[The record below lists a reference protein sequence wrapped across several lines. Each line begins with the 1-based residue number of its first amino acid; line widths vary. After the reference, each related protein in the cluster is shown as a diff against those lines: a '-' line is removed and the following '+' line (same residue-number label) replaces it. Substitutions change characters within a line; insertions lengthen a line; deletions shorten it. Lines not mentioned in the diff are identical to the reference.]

1 VAYLGFGQSRWNA
14 ERIRGVTEC
23 FQEAG
28 LGVDIYDAHAPS
40 AQAGEHACSA
50 ILLGPKRPQAVI
62 CYNDLIALGF
72 MKEAR
77 ALGFTLPDDVS
88 VVGFDNVPYGEYASP
103 ALTTMDLQSERMGE
117 VAMQKLL
124 DLLAGHDGDGE
135 YSLLEPRLIVRE
147 STQRRE
153 AGAQA
158 APKPRRK
165 A

>member
-1 VAYLGFGQSRWNA
+1 
-14 ERIRGVTEC
+14 
-23 FQEAG
+23 
-28 LGVDIYDAHAPS
+28 
-40 AQAGEHACSA
+40 
-50 ILLGPKRPQAVI
+50 VI